1 MLPGRAR
8 YGRTTSPAALA
19 TAAVSMPR
27 SRFALSATRVSS
39 QTRCPVKK
47 PSQRALP
54 PPREGQT
61 DAATGE
67 STVFPF
73 GEVVS
78 GLPAYRLPGCP
89 ASDLPAFRL
98 PVLRL
103 SGAVRQVRTV
113 VNTTVT

>member
-73 GEVVS
+73 GEVVT
-78 GLPAYRLPGCP
+78 GLPAYR
-89 ASDLPAFRL
+89 LPAFRL